1 MVWIIGLFTM
11 CALVWLLAVMMSA
24 ESDSERRRRFELS
37 ASEEAGEGGKRP
49 KSRQAA

>member
-1 MVWIIGLFTM
+1 MIWIIGLFTI
-11 CALVWLLAVMMSA
+11 CALVWLLAIMMSA

-37 ASEEAGEGGKRP
+37 AAGETGSGAH

>member
-11 CALVWLLAVMMSA
+11 CALVWLLSVMMAA
-24 ESDSERRRRFELS
+24 ESDSERRSRFKLS
-37 ASEEAGEGGKRP
+37 ASEDADAGGKRP

>member
-1 MVWIIGLFTM
+1 MIWIIGLFTI

-24 ESDSERRRRFELS
+24 ESDSERRRRFKLS
-37 ASEEAGEGGKRP
+37 GLGETENGERA

>member
-1 MVWIIGLFTM
+1 MIWIIGLFTI

-37 ASEEAGEGGKRP
+37 AAGETGSGAR

>member
-1 MVWIIGLFTM
+1 MVWIIGLFTI

-24 ESDSERRRRFELS
+24 ESDSERRRRFGLS
-37 ASEEAGEGGKRP
+37 AFGETEGEKQP

>member
-1 MVWIIGLFTM
+1 MVFIIGLFTM
-11 CALVWLLAVMMSA
+11 CALVWLLAVMMAA

-37 ASEEAGEGGKRP
+37 ASEELNEGGKRP

>member
-11 CALVWLLAVMMSA
+11 CALVWLLAAMMSA
-24 ESDSERRRRFELS
+24 ESDSERRRRFESLS
-37 ASEEAGEGGKRP
+37 ALGETEGGKQP